1 MRYLT
6 QLLGSIGAGLGFLA
20 LGNAVGYATIALPK
34 LTKEPN
40 LSIRLNEDSGSWFA
54 VVLWICGF
62 LFAPFGGALSGKLG
76 RRKMVLIFLPFVLA
90 GWLII
95 GFAQNGFMLFLGRT
109 TTAVFTAFYTSSI
122 GVFIAETAHPS
133 IRERLVIIPA
143 FFLGSGMLMVWMVGY
158 FFDWRIV
165 AFSASIPIT
174 LTLGFLAFCHET
186 PFWLVENGQEDSARK
201 SLEFYRGNHFDVN
214 DELQEM
220 IQKRD
225 SKREHQD
232 STNFI
237 WILKRMCSMT
247 FLKPFAGAGLGYFMN
262 ALSGSDILLVY
273 MVSILEEA
281 GLDVNTTLLNL
292 APVIVGVVRLIGSL
306 LSFVLIKIVS
316 PKTLFNTCQ
325 VVGLL
330 GFVIIGILAYLHEC
344 NTILPWYLKWT
355 PLLSIVA
362 VITKQAVGTLPVLN
376 VLANE
381 SYPTELRTLAISVT
395 ESGFLLIGAIVTK
408 TFPDLKNG
416 FGLPF
421 AIGCYALM
429 HVLSI
434 IWGYFFI
441 KDNRGKSLV
450 RVEEEILDKDG

>member
-1 MRYLT
+1 MR
-6 QLLGSIGAGLGFLA
+6 
-20 LGNAVGYATIALPK
+20 N
-34 LTKEPN
+34 
-40 LSIRLNEDSGSWFA
+40 
-54 VVLWICGF
+54 IC
-62 LFAPFGGALSGKLG
+62 
-76 RRKMVLIFLPFVLA
+76 
-90 GWLII
+90 
-95 GFAQNGFMLFLGRT
+95 
-109 TTAVFTAFYTSSI
+109 
-122 GVFIAETAHPS
+122 
-133 IRERLVIIPA
+133 
-143 FFLGSGMLMVWMVGY
+143 
-158 FFDWRIV
+158 
-165 AFSASIPIT
+165 
-174 LTLGFLAFCHET
+174 
-186 PFWLVENGQEDSARK
+186 
-201 SLEFYRGNHFDVN
+201 
-214 DELQEM
+214 
-220 IQKRD
+220 
-225 SKREHQD
+225 
-232 STNFI
+232 
-237 WILKRMCSMT
+237 
-247 FLKPFAGAGLGYFMN
+247 
-262 ALSGSDILLVY
+262 
-273 MVSILEEA
+273 
-281 GLDVNTTLLNL
+281 
-292 APVIVGVVRLIGSL
+292 
-306 LSFVLIKIVS
+306 SFVLIKIVS